1 MKRILVFIVLM
12 SAMMSQTVFAVEQRQ
27 AERQTIQPVQDGL
40 HRQVRRWLPQDLTTL
55 REAVNYYLAPSGYRL
70 TENWPAP
77 EEARRLLDQRLLD
90 HGDRR
95 TLRVEEAI
103 LHLFE
108 VEVLLMVDRE
118 AKLVSL
124 GYGEATP

>member
-1 MKRILVFIVLM
+1 MKRIFILLMLVTSPQILL
-12 SAMMSQTVFAVEQRQ
+12 AAEQRQ
-27 AERQTIQPVQDGL
+27 AAMQTIQPVQDGL
-40 HRQVRRWLPQDLTTL
+40 HRQVRSWLPQDLTTL

-70 TENWPAP
+70 TESWPAP

-90 HGDRR
+90 HGDRQ

>member
-1 MKRILVFIVLM
+1 MKRIFILLMLVT
-12 SAMMSQTVFAVEQRQ
+12 SPQTLFAAEQSQ
-27 AERQTIQPVQDGL
+27 AEMQATQPVQEGL
-40 HRQVRRWLPQDLTTL
+40 HRQVRRWLPQDLMTL

-90 HGDRR
+90 HGDRQ

-124 GYGEATP
+124 GYAEVTQ

>member
-1 MKRILVFIVLM
+1 MKRIFILLMLVTSPPTL
-12 SAMMSQTVFAVEQRQ
+12 FAVEQSQ
-27 AERQTIQPVQDGL
+27 AAMQTTQPVQEGL

-70 TENWPAP
+70 TESWPAP

-90 HGDRR
+90 HGDRQ

>member
-1 MKRILVFIVLM
+1 MKRIFILLM
-12 SAMMSQTVFAVEQRQ
+12 LATSPQILFAAEQSQ
-27 AERQTIQPVQDGL
+27 AEMRTIQPVQDGL

-70 TENWPAP
+70 TERWPAP
-77 EEARRLLDQRLLD
+77 EEARRLLDQRLLH
-90 HGDRR
+90 HGDRQ

-124 GYGEATP
+124 GYKEKS